1 MPEIVET
8 PLDLDP
14 APGADAGAEAR
25 MTEATEVHSRLL
37 RCSLCVDE
45 SRSYWA
51 HVDPG
56 RLPARV
62 EDAFAQSWFGTKSE
76 AWTTELL
83 SNMRVRFDAFP
94 EALRVLARW
103 RTMTFETRRL
113 ICHLHLQL
121 TDPLYRAFTGEFLAE
136 RREGLHAVVP
146 RQAVVDWVAEHGP
159 SRWALKTQLQF
170 ASRLVTC
177 ALAAGLLGGKRDPRE
192 VVSPRVPD
200 EALAYLLH
208 LLRSVAFRGS
218 FVNNPYLAS
227 LGIVGGHV
235 ADRFRALSSIEFR
248 QMGDVHEIE
257 WRYADLASWA
267 GSELALEER
276 PS

>member
-1 MPEIVET
+1 MPGVEH
-8 PLDLDP
+8 
-14 APGADAGAEAR
+14 E
-25 MTEATEVHSRLL
+25 TEEVHSRLL

-51 HVDPG
+51 HVDPN

-62 EDAFAQSWFGTKSE
+62 EDAFARSWFGTKSE
-76 AWTTELL
+76 AWTAELL

-103 RTMTFETRRL
+103 RSMPFETRRL

-121 TDPLYRAFTGEFLAE
+121 TDPLYRAFTGELLPE
-136 RREGLHAVVP
+136 RREGLRAAVS
-146 RQAVVDWVAEHGP
+146 RQAVAEWVATHGP
-159 SRWALKTQLQF
+159 ARWALKTQLQF

-192 VVSPRVPD
+192 IVSPRVPD
-200 EALAYLLH
+200 EALAYLLY
-208 LLRSVAFRGS
+208 LLRTVAFRGS
-218 FVNNPYLAS
+218 LVNNPYLAS

-248 QMGDVHEIE
+248 QVGDVHEIE
-257 WRYADLASWA
+257 WRYPDLATWA
-267 GSELALEER
+267 DRELTGSL
-276 PS
+276 S